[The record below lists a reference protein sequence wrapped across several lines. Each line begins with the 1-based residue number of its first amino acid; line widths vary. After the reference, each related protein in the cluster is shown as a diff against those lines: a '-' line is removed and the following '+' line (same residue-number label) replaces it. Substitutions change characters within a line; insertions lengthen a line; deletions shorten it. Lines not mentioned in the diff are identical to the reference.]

1 MKMSVYLIFFLLFPL
16 KKILKHVNL
25 FTSIRCLFYI
35 EEEEENK
42 GEIKILYDKQK
53 KQVLFLL

>member
-1 MKMSVYLIFFLLFPL
+1 L

-35 EEEEENK
+35 EEEEEEEENK

>member
-1 MKMSVYLIFFLLFPL
+1 L

-35 EEEEENK
+35 EEEEEEENK